1 MKKISYLLTLFVL
14 AACHSNKKP
23 ELGADTLKQ
32 DITAKTVAP
41 KKADQDSLIKPYKLI
56 ADYMVTDTGYVDATV
71 MGATYA
77 VITKNG
83 KLVDTIE
90 KGYGVQK
97 VNDHSYLYRTIM
109 DTGPLEDPTSGKAGY
124 KNNISGSLGNYILT
138 LNGKKQNLSKL
149 IPDFNDYFSS
159 PSVINGKI
167 YYWQIKKIDTTG
179 NNSISA
185 AQYDPVTKET
195 MNHYLVNDYIETDN
209 ADHFAAPYIKND
221 TIYFDGENNKLKKFT
236 KDLKLYN

>member
-1 MKKISYLLTLFVL
+1 MKNICYLLILLSL

-23 ELGADTLKQ
+23 GSVVD
-32 DITAKTVAP
+32 TAKQTAVI
-41 KKADQDSLIKPYKLI
+41 KAVTPQKINEANLIRPYKLI

-71 MGATYA
+71 MATTYA
-77 VITKNG
+77 VITENG
-83 KLVDTIE
+83 KLVDTID
-90 KGYGVQK
+90 KDYGIQK
-97 VNDHSYLYRTIM
+97 VNDHSYLYLTIT
-109 DTGPLEDPTSGKAGY
+109 DPGPLEDPTSGNADY
-124 KNNISGSLGNYILT
+124 KKSISGSLGNYILT
-138 LNGKKQNLSKL
+138 VNGRKQNLSKL

-195 MNHYLVNDYIETDN
+195 INHYLVNDYIETDN
-209 ADHFAAPYIKND
+209 AGYFAAPYIQND